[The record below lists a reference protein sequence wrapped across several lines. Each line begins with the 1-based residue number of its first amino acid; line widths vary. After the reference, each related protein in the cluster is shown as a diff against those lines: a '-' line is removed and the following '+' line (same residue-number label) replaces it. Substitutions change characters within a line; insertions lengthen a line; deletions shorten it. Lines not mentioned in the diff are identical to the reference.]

1 MPLDRVH
8 GEVLEGLP
16 ASMHVVVNPRHLA
29 NMSNLLVPYLKKKK
43 FGNEEKV
50 RPLFDDAVQHA
61 IDAFKAAGAL
71 SPVRFDEDDVSI
83 QVYPKDNKVVVL
95 FQRKINGVDQYVTR
109 IYDLPPSVIQALL
122 STAGAK
128 IREH

>member
-16 ASMHVVVNPRHLA
+16 ASMHVVVSPRHLA
-29 NMSNLLVPYLKKKK
+29 DMNNLLVPYLKKKK
-43 FGNEEKV
+43 FGHEEKV

-61 IDAFKAAGAL
+61 LDAFKAAGAL
-71 SPVRFDEDDVSI
+71 SPVRFDEDDCLV
-83 QVYPKDNKVVVL
+83 QVYPKEGLVAVI
-95 FQRKINGVDQYVTR
+95 FQRMIVGETKYVIRT
-109 IYDLPPSVIQALL
+109 YPLPEPVIQSLL
-122 STAGAK
+122 ANSGQS